1 MTVLPTRARDDESDP
16 LKTEN
21 QLVQAVELQPV
32 HDNEV
37 PVKAKRLSSVTVA
50 SSEGEETRHR
60 EARGS
65 VLQYVS
71 SHPEL
76 LASSENHFRRAV
88 TVAVPTQGLQ
98 LKHDTA
104 EREEDRS
111 SESSDKVN
119 SMRHM
124 RSKSW
129 TGDPRRDAALE
140 AIEHRQVRFRFST
153 AASAREVVREMHS
166 HRLREFPVECVV
178 SAAME
183 MQVGSV
189 WRKMQ
194 VDVDHDGVNCQRV
207 SLFRKKT
214 KAFQI
219 AKDDLLV
226 ATLVSENK
234 NWVKVHYM
242 LPGKGKD
249 YRRLLRRYRVVTMR
263 FEDAT
268 TAAKLV
274 ASVQLFVQWM
284 ARVPEKATRRVK
296 VVVNPHSGKRR
307 GRKIWEYWKP
317 LLELADIQCDVEETE
332 YSGHA
337 RDIGAAFDLD
347 MKYEAI
353 VFVGGDG
360 TVNEFMN
367 GTPTHASSVYCII
380 KRKIRPLDVMTCE
393 ASNEDGTTRLEF
405 ACTGVSYGIGSDIA
419 MESEATRWLGV
430 YRYFY
435 LKVKRGLIAP
445 HKHEAKISYV
455 LSDNTP
461 VNPETGEQILRTYYE
476 IKDDTAVDQH
486 HVELCSTYDDSD
498 PVAKQ
503 WTGDAESIFC
513 PASEEKYAGQ
523 WQSFTSDLT
532 SAGGSNV
539 YFETKYAHPSDGN
552 IDLIYSRKGNVAQ
565 TAEIAVRY
573 LTNTFLNSELVGYY
587 KVKAIVIEPITEKV
601 LNVDGEVFAGAG
613 AFRVEVVPQLLCVL
627 SENPRSKGLSELTAD
642 WVSKEMP
649 GAVTEAEFVWKMQ
662 VCSLS
667 SRHSDYMCVVQPTNA
682 TNVTRWLHHS
692 NASCRP
698 NVVWIRRV
706 GWLSEEKPSVS
717 IILSP
722 VVAATF
728 KNQDLRANKAARTRT
743 DFILT
748 SQLCRFHDEK
758 HSRCQMP
765 WSL

>member
-1 MTVLPTRARDDESDP
+1 MAVLPTRTCDNEP
-16 LKTEN
+16 TPIGPMKTAET
-21 QLVQAVELQPV
+21 QLIEAVALQPV
-32 HDNEV
+32 PDNEV
-37 PVKAKRLSSVTVA
+37 VPVKSKRLSSVTVA
-50 SSEGEETRHR
+50 SSEGDESGSRQRDAR
-60 EARGS
+60 EY

-76 LASSENHFRRAV
+76 LPAKTHFRRAT
-88 TVAVPTQGLQ
+88 TVAVPAPGLQ
-98 LKHDTA
+98 LKYDTS
-104 EREEDRS
+104 EHTGDGS
-111 SESSDKVN
+111 SSSRASSDKARA
-119 SMRHM
+119 MPHL

-153 AASAREVVREMHS
+153 AASAREVVREMYS
-166 HRLREFPVECVV
+166 HRLREFPAACVLTA
-178 SAAME
+178 SME

-207 SLFRKKT
+207 SLFRKTT
-214 KAFQI
+214 KVFQI
-219 AKDDLLV
+219 AKDDLIAAAL
-226 ATLVSENK
+226 APENDK
-234 NWVKVHYM
+234 WVVVHYM

-249 YRRLLRRYRVVTMR
+249 HNRLLRRYRVVTLR
-263 FEDAT
+263 FEDAAM
-268 TAAKLV
+268 AANFV

-284 ARVPEKATRRVK
+284 ARVPEKATRRIK

-317 LLELADIQCDVEETE
+317 LLELADIQCDVEETQ

-337 RDIGAAFDLD
+337 RDIGATFDLE

-353 VFVGGDG
+353 IFVGGDG

-367 GTPTHASSVYCII
+367 GVFTREESVWRALVATTPVSLICAGTDNAFGKGVGTPTHASSVYCII
-380 KRKIRPLDVMTCE
+380 KRKIRPLDVMAVE
-393 ASNEDGTTRLEF
+393 ANNEDGTTRLGF

-419 MESEATRWLGV
+419 VESEATRWLGV

-445 HKHEAKISYV
+445 HKHEAKISYI

-461 VNPETGEQILRTYYE
+461 VHPETGEQVLRTYYE

-486 HVELCSTYDDSD
+486 HVELCSIYEDSD
-498 PVAKQ
+498 PAAKQ
-503 WTGDAESIFC
+503 WTGDAESIFR
-513 PASEEKYAGQ
+513 PAREEKYDGQ
-523 WQSFTSDLT
+523 WQSFTADLT

-573 LTNTFLNSELVGYY
+573 LTNTFLTSELVGYY

-627 SENPRSKGLSELTAD
+627 SEK
-642 WVSKEMP
+642 
-649 GAVTEAEFVWKMQ
+649 
-662 VCSLS
+662 
-667 SRHSDYMCVVQPTNA
+667 
-682 TNVTRWLHHS
+682 
-692 NASCRP
+692 
-698 NVVWIRRV
+698 
-706 GWLSEEKPSVS
+706 
-717 IILSP
+717 
-722 VVAATF
+722 
-728 KNQDLRANKAARTRT
+728 
-743 DFILT
+743 
-748 SQLCRFHDEK
+748 
-758 HSRCQMP
+758 
-765 WSL
+765 

>member
-1 MTVLPTRARDDESDP
+1 MTVLPARARDDEPGP

-32 HDNEV
+32 HDSEV

-76 LASSENHFRRAV
+76 LASSKNHFRRAV

-98 LKHDTA
+98 LKHDTVD
-104 EREEDRS
+104 REEDRS
-111 SESSDKVN
+111 SESSDKMD
-119 SMRHM
+119 SLRHM

-178 SAAME
+178 SADME

-219 AKDDLLV
+219 AKDDLLA
-226 ATLVSENK
+226 ATLASENK

-284 ARVPEKATRRVK
+284 ARVPEQATRRVK

-367 GTPTHASSVYCII
+367 GVFTREESVWRALVATTPVSLICAGTDNAFGKGVGTPTHASSVYCII

-393 ASNEDGTTRLEF
+393 ASNEDGTTRLGF

-476 IKDDTAVDQH
+476 IKDDMAVDQH
-486 HVELCSTYDDSD
+486 YVELCSIYDDSD
-498 PVAKQ
+498 PAAKQ

-513 PASEEKYAGQ
+513 PASEKKYAGQ

-613 AFRVEVVPQLLCVL
+613 AFRVEVAPQLLCVL
-627 SENPRSKGLSELTAD
+627 SEK
-642 WVSKEMP
+642 
-649 GAVTEAEFVWKMQ
+649 
-662 VCSLS
+662 
-667 SRHSDYMCVVQPTNA
+667 
-682 TNVTRWLHHS
+682 
-692 NASCRP
+692 
-698 NVVWIRRV
+698 
-706 GWLSEEKPSVS
+706 
-717 IILSP
+717 
-722 VVAATF
+722 
-728 KNQDLRANKAARTRT
+728 
-743 DFILT
+743 
-748 SQLCRFHDEK
+748 
-758 HSRCQMP
+758 
-765 WSL
+765 